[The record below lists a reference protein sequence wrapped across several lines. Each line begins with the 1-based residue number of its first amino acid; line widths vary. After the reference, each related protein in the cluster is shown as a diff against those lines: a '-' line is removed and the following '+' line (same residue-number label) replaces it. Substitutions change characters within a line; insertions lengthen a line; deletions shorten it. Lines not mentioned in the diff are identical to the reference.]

1 LRKTNCNLETRPDTV
16 SYAYDALG
24 RVTKETVAGQ
34 AESFV
39 YDNLGRIS
47 GDSNALGNFN
57 ETYLGETGQLTTEVL
72 AGTALSATYTYEANT
87 ADRRLKSILHN
98 ALQLAYTTDDDGNVL
113 SETGTS
119 VNNTYAYDAVNRLT
133 SVGGTV
139 KTQGILRAI
148 PGGGATR
155 SVLGSTRYIQ
165 GVVNVGAH
173 VKSASYTYDGVSR
186 REHSYVM

>member
-1 LRKTNCNLETRPDTV
+1 MTGAPGTTSYTYVPAGTFGALQRQSEVGPDGGPDTV

-34 AESFV
+34 TESFA

-47 GDSNALGNFN
+47 GDSNTLGNFN

-113 SETGTS
+113 SETGTE
-119 VNNTYAYDAVNRLT
+119 VR
-133 SVGGTV
+133 
-139 KTQGILRAI
+139 
-148 PGGGATR
+148 
-155 SVLGSTRYIQ
+155 
-165 GVVNVGAH
+165 
-173 VKSASYTYDGVSR
+173 
-186 REHSYVM
+186 